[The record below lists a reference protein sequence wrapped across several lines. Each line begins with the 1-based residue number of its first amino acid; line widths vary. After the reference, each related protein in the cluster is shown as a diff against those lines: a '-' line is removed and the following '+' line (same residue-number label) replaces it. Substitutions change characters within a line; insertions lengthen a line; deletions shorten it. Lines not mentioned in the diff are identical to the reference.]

1 MYYCVADPPLLSSYV
16 TVWAGSLQ
24 YVLLDMM
31 SFSLDQLLSTDDL
44 IFSYK
49 DLDKLLDPQLLA
61 ECGLKI
67 CKQKGHEFFKH
78 VFGAWTSALQ
88 SLPPDEANSFETPFG
103 KTLLSKCIVLLQA
116 LDKTEDIVRGLIR
129 AEHPNADYCDFWW
142 PIAINTFQEFLHE
155 TCASATVELV
165 RHKLLPQTVEQTF
178 RFPSEAV
185 KEDLWKLM
193 REKCPCR
200 GFLQFGGLPDGLGA
214 DLMMALID
222 KGLPEWCWRSCFGPF
237 NDNLMQHVL
246 EPAAVIRYYHDKE
259 GAEGRLCIFL
269 AERLSLEELC
279 HQNQERRNA
288 LFYAEEFVEGAG
300 GRHPDGLWIQVRD
313 VIRQQMEA
321 KVREFQ
327 GSLHELVELTRSVR
341 EGLGGNLVLL
351 ELIFRW
357 FLDHFRYSCED
368 KRCWS
373 FGASFIP
380 DPNHHKSPWD
390 SQMLR

>member
-1 MYYCVADPPLLSSYV
+1 MYYCIADPPLVSSYV

-31 SFSLDQLLSTDDL
+31 SFSLHQLPSTDDL

-49 DLDKLLDPQLLA
+49 DLDQLLDPQLLA

-129 AEHPNADYCDFWW
+129 AEHPNADYCDFRW
-142 PIAINTFQEFLHE
+142 PIPINTFQEFLHE

-185 KEDLWKLM
+185 KEDLWKLV
-193 REKCPCR
+193 REKCPSR

-351 ELIFRW
+351 ELIF
-357 FLDHFRYSCED
+357 
-368 KRCWS
+368 K
-373 FGASFIP
+373 
-380 DPNHHKSPWD
+380 
-390 SQMLR
+390 

>member
-49 DLDKLLDPQLLA
+49 DLDQLLDPQLLA

-129 AEHPNADYCDFWW
+129 AEHPNADYCDFRW
-142 PIAINTFQEFLHE
+142 PIPINTFQEFLHE

-185 KEDLWKLM
+185 KEDLWKLV

-351 ELIFRW
+351 ELIFR
-357 FLDHFRYSCED
+357 
-368 KRCWS
+368 
-373 FGASFIP
+373 
-380 DPNHHKSPWD
+380 
-390 SQMLR
+390 